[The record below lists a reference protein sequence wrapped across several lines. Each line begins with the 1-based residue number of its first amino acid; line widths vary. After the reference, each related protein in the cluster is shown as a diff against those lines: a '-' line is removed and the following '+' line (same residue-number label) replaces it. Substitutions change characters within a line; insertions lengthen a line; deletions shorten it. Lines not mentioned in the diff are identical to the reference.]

1 MIRSMTGYGRAQG
14 AVGDGA
20 TAEVWA
26 RSVNHRFLDLTVKL
40 RETEAV
46 LEPVIRKA
54 FSSRVSRG
62 KVEIA
67 VRLRRE
73 AGARDDVTVDET
85 LLAAVVERM
94 REVAARLDVAGRL
107 EARDL
112 LAIPGALSVE
122 GAAAELSP
130 DEVAAVEKIASEA
143 AGALVAMREIEGREV
158 AGELARM
165 IEFLQKK
172 TGELA
177 ARREEISARLL
188 KNLKDR
194 LTALA
199 PTVAFDSGRLEQEAA
214 IAVDRS
220 DVAEEL
226 QRLEG
231 HLVQFAE
238 LLESTTPVGKKLEFL
253 SQEILRE
260 LNTLGSKAKDLQLVR
275 DVLDMKSETEKLREQ
290 VQNVE

>member
-94 REVAARLDVAGRL
+94 REVAGRLNVAGGL

-112 LAIPGALSVE
+112 LAIPG
-122 GAAAELSP
+122 
-130 DEVAAVEKIASEA
+130 
-143 AGALVAMREIEGREV
+143 
-158 AGELARM
+158 
-165 IEFLQKK
+165 
-172 TGELA
+172 
-177 ARREEISARLL
+177 
-188 KNLKDR
+188 
-194 LTALA
+194 
-199 PTVAFDSGRLEQEAA
+199 
-214 IAVDRS
+214 
-220 DVAEEL
+220 
-226 QRLEG
+226 
-231 HLVQFAE
+231 
-238 LLESTTPVGKKLEFL
+238 
-253 SQEILRE
+253 
-260 LNTLGSKAKDLQLVR
+260 
-275 DVLDMKSETEKLREQ
+275 
-290 VQNVE
+290 